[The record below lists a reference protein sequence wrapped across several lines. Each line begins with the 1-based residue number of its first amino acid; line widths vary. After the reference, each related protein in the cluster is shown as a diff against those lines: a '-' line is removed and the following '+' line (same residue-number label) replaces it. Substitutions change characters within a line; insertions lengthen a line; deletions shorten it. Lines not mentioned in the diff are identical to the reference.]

1 MRQPL
6 LLALLAIATFFYF
19 QTKPSPKSTVGT
31 PAAPAPAHSTT
42 VSQAPGAPE
51 PQIVL
56 APAHA
61 SYSERWKTGPNAQTE
76 FEPFLPNQQEHWH
89 DNPGYTVVSG
99 RLPRR

>member
-19 QTKPSPKSTVGT
+19 HNSSSTTSPQNA
-31 PAAPAPAHSTT
+31 AAPSHQTFSHPVAQAAERPAPVIVVAAARSTYE
-42 VSQAPGAPE
+42 G
-51 PQIVL
+51 
-56 APAHA
+56 
-61 SYSERWKTGPNAQTE
+61 RWKTGPNAQTD
-76 FEPFLPNQQEHWH
+76 FEPFLPSEQAHWN